1 MLRIQWFGQVQE
13 TESSSLKLSILTWT
27 LGVQRP
33 SQPESFGTHGSCWE
47 WVFLLGKLLGKE
59 GKVSLVNRCF
69 MRKQEESIDHLLLYC
84 AIAGLLWQLVF
95 SLFGLQWVMCS
106 SVRMMLLSWNGA
118 QVGKKWQKAWLT
130 ALLCLF

>member
-1 MLRIQWFGQVQE
+1 MIWSGTRNGKFFIKALYSYLDSGGAKAFPTRVIWNPWVLLRVG
-13 TESSSLKLSILTWT
+13 L
-27 LGVQRP
+27 
-33 SQPESFGTHGSCWE
+33 
-47 WVFLLGKLLGKE
+47 LLGKLLGKE

-118 QVGKKWQKAWLT
+118 QIGKEWQKAWLT
-130 ALLCLF
+130 ALSCLF